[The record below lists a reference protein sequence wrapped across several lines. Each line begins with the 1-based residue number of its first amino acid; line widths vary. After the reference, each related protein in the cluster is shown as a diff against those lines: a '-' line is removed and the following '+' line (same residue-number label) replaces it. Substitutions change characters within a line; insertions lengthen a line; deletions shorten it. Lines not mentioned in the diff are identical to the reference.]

1 MSLLK
6 SAVKARIPLIAA
18 RTDDPANFR
27 EVVAE
32 IIGHHD
38 VRVARAV
45 AQPMSGK
52 YAMGGISATLNPGQ
66 VAVTEYHEWDWK
78 GTEKW
83 LSDNDVVLIV
93 INPPELHPLMLDVGF
108 VSVPVQLIADF
119 VRASTNA
126 VNINDYVAALSGL
139 SLQNIDRIS
148 KLAQAEYHEFTPKSL
163 RAIRKQ
169 FFQTV
174 RGIEEVATEQ
184 MFYDASPELKE
195 WLQFEGKLFRMG
207 THPVLTPRGFLFK
220 GSPGTGKTSGA
231 KYLAH
236 ELKVPLYRLDLGQ
249 VLNKWAGESDSRL
262 NAALKQAESFQ
273 PCVLL
278 IDEVEKLFEASNGS
292 DIVTRLL
299 SQLLWWLQEHT
310 SKVLVVMTTNHE
322 DKIPP
327 ELYRERRLDK
337 VVEFTG
343 LTNANLLSFMREL
356 ATRLSHIA
364 VVPTEDLEALAWK
377 MYPGGT
383 ILNGPTT
390 LPSQSRATEQVLR
403 LVKLKIVQQM
413 KGESSVVS

>member
-32 IIGHHD
+32 ILGHPD

-52 YAMGGISATLNPGQ
+52 YAVGGISSALSPGQ
-66 VAVTEYHEWDWK
+66 TAVTEYHEWDWK
-78 GTEKW
+78 ITEKW
-83 LSDNDVVLIV
+83 LSDNDAVLIV
-93 INPPELHPLMLDVGF
+93 INPPDLHPLMLDVGF

-119 VRASTNA
+119 VRESTNA
-126 VNINDYVAALSGL
+126 HNITDYVAALSGL
-139 SLQNIDRIS
+139 SLQNINRIS
-148 KLAQAEYHEFTPKSL
+148 KLAQAEYQEFTPKSL

-184 MFYDASPELKE
+184 LFYEAPDELQD
-195 WLQFEGKLFRMG
+195 WLKFEGKLFRVG
-207 THPVLTPRGFLFK
+207 THPLLTPRGFLFK

-236 ELKVPLYRLDLGQ
+236 ELNVPLYRLDLGQ

-262 NAALKQAESFQ
+262 NAALKQAESFE

-299 SQLLWWLQEHT
+299 SQLLWWLQEHS

-322 DKIPP
+322 EKIPP

-356 ATRLSHIA
+356 AKRLSHIA
-364 VVPTEDLEALAWK
+364 AVPIKDLEALAGQMWK
-377 MYPGGT
+377 STDPA
-383 ILNGPTT
+383 PF
-390 LPSQSRATEQVLR
+390 SQSRVTEQVLR